1 MGYMQE
7 DLISVLSWN
16 VNNVE
21 QEWDG
26 VAQWGYGIWQIGEE
40 SGSAM
45 NPGSCLKD
53 DMLHFASIDAV
64 MNDSLQIVSAR
75 STIAAEEM

>member
-45 NPGSCLKD
+45 NPEVHAWK
-53 DMLHFASIDAV
+53 
-64 MNDSLQIVSAR
+64 
-75 STIAAEEM
+75 TICYISRL